1 MTKDLVKELVN
12 KGFNIV
18 DLKSISHGTV
28 RVEKGIWLN
37 ETTTQEI
44 LEILSLHKD
53 SVEYHLDELPL

>member
-28 RVEKGIWLN
+28 RVEKGI
-37 ETTTQEI
+37 
-44 LEILSLHKD
+44 
-53 SVEYHLDELPL
+53 